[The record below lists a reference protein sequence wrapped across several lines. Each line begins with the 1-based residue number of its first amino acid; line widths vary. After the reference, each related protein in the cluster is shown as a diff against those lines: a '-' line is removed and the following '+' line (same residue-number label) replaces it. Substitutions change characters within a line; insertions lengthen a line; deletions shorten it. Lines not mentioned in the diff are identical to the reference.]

1 MTFDRKIYDFFHAHA
16 DLVILIIIIGVQE
29 RENPFSLNIIQGE
42 GVHDLFFKK
51 YWFILIVDCI
61 RKRVSRYKITVFHKE
76 LSYIFTRFVGA
87 FMFLNGIIQ
96 IRAII
101 YKYISLSINN

>member
-42 GVHDLFFKK
+42 GVHDLFLK
-51 YWFILIVDCI
+51 ILV
-61 RKRVSRYKITVFHKE
+61 H
-76 LSYIFTRFVGA
+76 SYR
-87 FMFLNGIIQ
+87 
-96 IRAII
+96 
-101 YKYISLSINN
+101 